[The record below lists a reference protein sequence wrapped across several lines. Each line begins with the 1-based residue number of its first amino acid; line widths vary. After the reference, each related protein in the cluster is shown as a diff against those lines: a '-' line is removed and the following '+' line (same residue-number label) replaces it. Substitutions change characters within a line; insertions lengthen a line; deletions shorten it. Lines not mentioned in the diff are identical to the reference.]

1 MLVDDGEMAEPYL
14 KHIVKEKRLIE
25 NSVGRF
31 LYDFFELLIEMCI
44 RDSFLTNPKSDID
57 AETLLGTSSG
67 KITRVSVAMEE
78 TSSGEEYRMSTRC
91 V

>member
-31 LYDFFELLIEMCI
+31 LYDFFELLIARDLHRLEEI
-44 RDSFLTNPKSDID
+44 RRPRDG
-57 AETLLGTSSG
+57 AGR
-67 KITRVSVAMEE
+67 TRAR
-78 TSSGEEYRMSTRC
+78 G
-91 V
+91 